1 MIGYVTNV
9 IRRLI
14 MVKVFKIL
22 TKGFYIDFEFIHGYY
37 KVIYNTGSFGWYKGI
52 GFWKESI

>member
-1 MIGYVTNV
+1 
-9 IRRLI
+9 